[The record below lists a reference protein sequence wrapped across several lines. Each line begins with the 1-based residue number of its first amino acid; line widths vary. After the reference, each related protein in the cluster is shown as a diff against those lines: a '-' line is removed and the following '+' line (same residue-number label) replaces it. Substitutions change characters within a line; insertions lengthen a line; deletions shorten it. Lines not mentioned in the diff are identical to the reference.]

1 VLALVFFQGFGQ
13 LMGGVQAVEE
23 HAAESLNGGRTIV
36 RKTAAQV
43 GAGPHPKKSRSIGV
57 ERLLVCPAACGA
69 VG

>member
-23 HAAESLNGGRTIV
+23 HAADSLNGGRTIV
-36 RKTAAQV
+36 RKTAAPI
-43 GAGPHPKKSRSIGV
+43 GGGPHPKKSRSNGV
-57 ERLLVCPAACGA
+57 ERPFGCLAARGA